1 MRMQKVLL
9 RSFLKEAQM
18 IESSFN
24 LLKSLKSYGLLA
36 GKPSW
41 WWKGAGSFEVV
52 LGAIL
57 VQNTQ
62 WSKVESM
69 LETMRKASILSGDCQ
84 KDLQSLAQ
92 VDSMILQSHIIGLQR
107 QKSAY
112 IKSISQAILTDFGS
126 FESFKENVDFEWL
139 ITQKGIGRESAYAIL
154 NYACAREVMVV
165 DRYTYKLL
173 CVLGRE
179 IEDYEE
185 LRSFCENGI
194 KENLALVY
202 ELYPQDMSL
211 AQIFAR
217 FHGKIVEFSKSKGD
231 TKQLARDICL
241 KILSLR

>member
-9 RSFLKEAQM
+9 QSFLKEGKM
-18 IESSFN
+18 IESSFS
-24 LLKSLKSYGLLA
+24 LLKALKSYGLLE

-41 WWKGAGSFEVV
+41 WWEGAGSFEVV

-62 WSKVESM
+62 WSKVEIMLDSM
-69 LETMRKASILSGDCQ
+69 KKAGILNGDSQ
-84 KDLQSLAQ
+84 KDLAQ
-92 VDSMILQSHIIGLQR
+92 MAHIESYVLQSHIIGLQR

-112 IKSISQAILTDFGS
+112 IINISQAILADFGS

-154 NYACAREVMVV
+154 NYVCEREVMVV

-173 CVLGRE
+173 CALGRE

-185 LRSFCENGI
+185 LRAFCENGVR
-194 KENLALVY
+194 ENLALVY
-202 ELYPQDMSL
+202 EIYPQDMNL

-217 FHGKIVEFSKSKGD
+217 FHGKIVEWSK
-231 TKQLARDICL
+231 TKQDI
-241 KILSLR
+241 KHILIQ

>member
-1 MRMQKVLL
+1 MQKVLL
-9 RSFLKEAQM
+9 QSFLKEGKM
-18 IESSFN
+18 IESSFS
-24 LLKSLKSYGLLA
+24 LLKALKSYGLLE

-41 WWKGAGSFEVV
+41 WWEGAGSFEVV

-62 WSKVESM
+62 WSKVEIMLDSM
-69 LETMRKASILSGDCQ
+69 KKAGILNGDSQ
-84 KDLQSLAQ
+84 KDLAQ
-92 VDSMILQSHIIGLQR
+92 MAHIESYVLQSHIIGLQR

-112 IKSISQAILTDFGS
+112 IINISQAILADFGS

-154 NYACAREVMVV
+154 NYVCEREVMVV

-173 CVLGRE
+173 CALGRE

-185 LRSFCENGI
+185 LRAFCENGVR
-194 KENLALVY
+194 ENLALVY
-202 ELYPQDMSL
+202 EIYPQDMNL

-217 FHGKIVEFSKSKGD
+217 FHGKIVEWSK
-231 TKQLARDICL
+231 TKQDI
-241 KILSLR
+241 KHILIQ

>member
-1 MRMQKVLL
+1 MRMQKILL
-9 RSFLKEAQM
+9 RSFLKEGEM

-24 LLKSLKSYGLLA
+24 LLKSLKSYGLLE

-69 LETMRKASILSGDCQ
+69 LDSMRQASILSGDSQ
-84 KDLQSLAQ
+84 KDLQSLVQ
-92 VDSMILQSHIIGLQR
+92 VAPMILQSHIIGLQR
-107 QKSAY
+107 QKSSY
-112 IKSISQAILTDFGS
+112 ITQLSHAIMTDFGD
-126 FESFKENVDFEWL
+126 FESFKNAVDFEWL

-173 CVLGRE
+173 CALGRE

-185 LRSFCENGI
+185 LRAFCENGVR
-194 KENLALVY
+194 ENLALVY
-202 ELYPQDMSL
+202 KIYPQDMSL

-217 FHGKIVEFSKSKGD
+217 FHGKIVEFSKNKGD
-231 TKQLARDICL
+231 IKQLARDIM
-241 KILSLR
+241 S

>member
-9 RSFLKEAQM
+9 QSFLKEGKM
-18 IESSFN
+18 IESSFS
-24 LLKSLKSYGLLA
+24 LLKALKSYGLLE

-41 WWKGAGSFEVV
+41 WWEGAGSFEVV

-62 WSKVESM
+62 WSKVEIMLDSM
-69 LETMRKASILSGDCQ
+69 KKAGILSGDSQ
-84 KDLQSLAQ
+84 KDLAQ
-92 VDSMILQSHIIGLQR
+92 MAHIESYVLQSHIIGLQR

-112 IKSISQAILTDFGS
+112 IINISQAILADFGS

-173 CVLGRE
+173 CALGRE

-185 LRSFCENGI
+185 LRAFCENGVR
-194 KENLALVY
+194 ENLSLVY
-202 ELYPQDMSL
+202 ELYPEDMSL

-217 FHGKIVEFSKSKGD
+217 FHGKIVEWSK
-231 TKQLARDICL
+231 TKQDI
-241 KILSLR
+241 KHILIQ

>member
-9 RSFLKEAQM
+9 QSFLKEGKM
-18 IESSFN
+18 IESSFS
-24 LLKSLKSYGLLA
+24 LLKALKSYGLLE

-41 WWKGAGSFEVV
+41 WWEGAGSFEVV

-62 WSKVESM
+62 WSKVEIMLDSM
-69 LETMRKASILSGDCQ
+69 KKAGILSGDSQ
-84 KDLQSLAQ
+84 KDLTQMAHIESY
-92 VDSMILQSHIIGLQR
+92 VLQSDIIGLQR

-112 IKSISQAILTDFGS
+112 IINISQAILADFGS

-173 CVLGRE
+173 CALGRE

-185 LRSFCENGI
+185 LRAFCENGVR
-194 KENLALVY
+194 ENLSLVY

-217 FHGKIVEFSKSKGD
+217 FHGKIVEWSK
-231 TKQLARDICL
+231 TKQDI
-241 KILSLR
+241 KHILIQ

>member
-9 RSFLKEAQM
+9 QSFLKEGKM
-18 IESSFN
+18 IESSFS
-24 LLKSLKSYGLLA
+24 LLKALKSYGLLE

-41 WWKGAGSFEVV
+41 WWEGAGSFEVV

-62 WSKVESM
+62 WSKVEIMLDSM
-69 LETMRKASILSGDCQ
+69 KKAGILNGDSQ
-84 KDLQSLAQ
+84 KDLAQ
-92 VDSMILQSHIIGLQR
+92 MAHIESYVLQSHIIGLQR

-112 IKSISQAILTDFGS
+112 IINISQAILADFGS

-139 ITQKGIGRESAYAIL
+139 IAQKGIGRESAYAIL

-173 CVLGRE
+173 CALGRE

-185 LRSFCENGI
+185 LRAFCENGVR
-194 KENLALVY
+194 ENLALVY
-202 ELYPQDMSL
+202 EIYPQDMNL

-217 FHGKIVEFSKSKGD
+217 FHGKIVEWSK
-231 TKQLARDICL
+231 TKQDI
-241 KILSLR
+241 KHILIQ

>member
-1 MRMQKVLL
+1 M
-9 RSFLKEAQM
+9 
-18 IESSFN
+18 ESSFS
-24 LLKSLKSYGLLA
+24 LLKALKSYGLLE

-41 WWKGAGSFEVV
+41 WWEGAGSFEVV

-62 WSKVESM
+62 WSKVEIMLDSM
-69 LETMRKASILSGDCQ
+69 KKAGILNGDSQ
-84 KDLQSLAQ
+84 KDLAQ
-92 VDSMILQSHIIGLQR
+92 MAHIESYVLQSHIIGLQR

-112 IKSISQAILTDFGS
+112 IINISQAILADFGS

-154 NYACAREVMVV
+154 NYVCEREVMVV

-173 CVLGRE
+173 CALGRE

-185 LRSFCENGI
+185 LRAFCENGVR
-194 KENLALVY
+194 ENLALVY
-202 ELYPQDMSL
+202 EIYPQDMNL

-217 FHGKIVEFSKSKGD
+217 FHGKIVEWSK
-231 TKQLARDICL
+231 TKQDI
-241 KILSLR
+241 KHILIQ

>member
-9 RSFLKEAQM
+9 QSFLKEGKM
-18 IESSFN
+18 IESSFS
-24 LLKSLKSYGLLA
+24 LLKALKSYGLLE

-41 WWKGAGSFEVV
+41 WWEGAGSFEVV

-62 WSKVESM
+62 WSKVEIMLDSM
-69 LETMRKASILSGDCQ
+69 KKAGILNGDSQ
-84 KDLQSLAQ
+84 KDLAQ
-92 VDSMILQSHIIGLQR
+92 MAHIESYVLQSHIIGLQR

-112 IKSISQAILTDFGS
+112 IINISQAILADFGS

-173 CVLGRE
+173 CALGRE

-185 LRSFCENGI
+185 LRAFCENGVR
-194 KENLALVY
+194 ENLSLVY

-217 FHGKIVEFSKSKGD
+217 FHGKIVEWSK
-231 TKQLARDICL
+231 TKQDI
-241 KILSLR
+241 KHILIQ

>member
-1 MRMQKVLL
+1 M
-9 RSFLKEAQM
+9 
-18 IESSFN
+18 ESSFDI
-24 LLKSLKSYGLLA
+24 LRVLKSRGLLE

-41 WWKGAGSFEVV
+41 WWEGAGSFEVV

-62 WSKVESM
+62 WAKVEQM
-69 LETMRKASILSGDCQ
+69 LESMAKAGILSGDCQ
-84 KDLQSLAQ
+84 KDLESMAR

-112 IKSISQAILTDFGS
+112 IINISRAIIADFGS

-139 ITQKGIGRESAYAIL
+139 IAQKGIGRESAYAIL

-173 CVLGRE
+173 CALGRE

-185 LRSFCENGI
+185 LRAFCENGVR
-194 KENLALVY
+194 ENLSDVYALY
-202 ELYPQDMSL
+202 AQDKDLQDMSL

-217 FHGKIVEFSKSKGD
+217 FHGKIVEFSKLKC
-231 TKQLARDICL
+231 DIKTL
-241 KILSLR
+241 KEKIRKDKKR